1 MKIFICI
8 PTLQI
13 AGAERFVTELAINLK
28 KINMDVSVIVTRKI
42 SKTDFYNELVENN
55 IKIYDVSANN
65 YVKACINI
73 IKLLKQEKPN
83 IIHTNIGA
91 MLHMLL
97 PTIFYRKAKHLFT
110 VHSMGFRIFT
120 GIKKKIAEIA
130 FKTNLVKPIA
140 ICDVVKKSIYDS
152 YGLALNKIPCIYNG
166 VDTNKF
172 STINKENT
180 EKVTFIT
187 VGTLYEIKN
196 QKMIIDAFHLV
207 KKEQDNI
214 ELIIIGEG
222 TYQSY
227 LENMVSKYNLNN
239 YVKFLGRQKD
249 IKKYLGKAD
258 IYLCSSKVEG
268 LPLAVMEAMSME
280 LPVITTPAGGVIDI
294 VKNKE
299 NGIIISHDDYEAMAV
314 AMCNLIENKVLRE
327 QMGKRSREIAKQ
339 HDVTICAKEYID
351 LYKSALKQK

>member
-28 KINMDVSVIVTRKI
+28 KMDIDISVIVTRKI
-42 SKTDFYNELVENN
+42 SKTDFYKELIENN
-55 IKIYDVSANN
+55 VKIYDVSANN
-65 YVKACINI
+65 YVKTYINI

-83 IIHTNIGA
+83 IIHTNVGA
-91 MLHMLL
+91 MLHMLF
-97 PTIFYRKAKHLFT
+97 PTIFYRKVKHLFT
-110 VHSMGFRIFT
+110 VHSMGYRIFT
-120 GIKKKIAEIA
+120 GVKKTIAEVFFRI
-130 FKTNLVKPIA
+130 NIVQPVA
-140 ICDVVKKSIYDS
+140 ICDIVKKSICDS
-152 YGLALNKIPCIYNG
+152 YRLKSENVFCIYNG

-172 STINKENT
+172 SAINKENT

-196 QKMIIDAFHLV
+196 QKMIIDAFQLV
-207 KKEQDNI
+207 KKEHNNI
-214 ELIIIGEG
+214 ELIIVGEG
-222 TYQSY
+222 PQKSY
-227 LENMVSKYNLNN
+227 LENMVSKYNLNS

-249 IKKYLGKAD
+249 VKKYLDKAD

-280 LPVITTPAGGVIDI
+280 LPIITTPAGGVKDI
-294 VKNKE
+294 VKNEE

-314 AMCNLIENKVLRE
+314 AMCNLIKNKVLRE
-327 QMGKRSREIAKQ
+327 QMGKKSREIAKQ
-339 HDVTICAKEYID
+339 HDVTICAKEYLN
-351 LYKSALKQK
+351 LYKSVLEQK